1 MDDSESVFL
10 FISPQVLA
18 KEIIVILAMDDKDAF
33 VGLPARIQQKSLRGF
48 PGSPVERVI
57 VLLLRQRVQ
66 HSSLPR
72 CALGLHQQG
81 PVRLLLVPEQAVHK
95 SPFSLALG

>member
-33 VGLPARIQQKSLRGF
+33 VGLPARI
-48 PGSPVERVI
+48 
-57 VLLLRQRVQ
+57 
-66 HSSLPR
+66 
-72 CALGLHQQG
+72 
-81 PVRLLLVPEQAVHK
+81 
-95 SPFSLALG
+95 